1 MASANEP
8 ADLKIVIEDAFGNQQ
23 VCHKFRSD
31 SAVNA
36 GKSPDGILANLTH
49 DKQMKVPTA
58 PPIGKGGDRVR
69 IFASLDAA
77 DGIDASDC
85 VIQVP
90 VTYADGTEKSLS
102 ASDFGFT
109 TDLPAATPA
118 GNLVELGTGYLI
130 PDGVRLRVG
139 SASMLSP
146 IVISLEDDT
155 A

>member
-8 ADLKIVIEDAFGNQQ
+8 ADLKVVIEDPFGNQQ
-23 VCHKFRSD
+23 ICHKFRSD

-36 GKSPDGILANLTH
+36 GKSPDGVLANLTH
-49 DKQMKVPTA
+49 DKQLKVPTA
-58 PPIGKGGDRVR
+58 PPIASAGYKVR
-69 IFASLDAA
+69 LFASLDAA

-85 VIQVP
+85 VIQIP
-90 VTYADGTEKSLS
+90 VTYADGTEKVLS
-102 ASDFGFT
+102 ASDIGFT

-118 GNLVELGTGYLI
+118 TYWVECGTGYTV

-139 SASMLSP
+139 SASMLTP

-155 A
+155 